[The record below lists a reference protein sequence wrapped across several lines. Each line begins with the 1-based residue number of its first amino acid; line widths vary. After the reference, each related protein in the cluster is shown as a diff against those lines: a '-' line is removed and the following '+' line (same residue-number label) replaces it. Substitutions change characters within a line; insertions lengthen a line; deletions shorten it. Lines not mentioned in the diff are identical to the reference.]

1 MFIINN
7 KNIFIGLSV
16 IFVLTALTFV
26 FVKGFNWGIDF
37 VGGTIT
43 EVAYT
48 DTRPAIDEVAAAIDE
63 AGIKDAR
70 IQPTGESGF
79 IVRTRVL
86 TQSEQATLESALS
99 SGGEQ
104 EMTVLRTDSIGPTLG
119 KELRSKAWIAI
130 GTAVIAIIL
139 YIAYVFR
146 KVSEPVSS
154 WKYGVVAIIA
164 LAHDVI
170 IPAGFFAALGYEID
184 SLFVVALLAILGL
197 SVNDTIVVFDRIREN
212 LLKKT
217 AKGFSN
223 TVGKSLEQTFVRSI
237 NTSATVLIVLAALY
251 FVGPEATKHFVLALA
266 LGMFFGTYSSIF
278 LASPL
283 LTVFAGKRA

>member
-43 EVAYT
+43 EVQYT
-48 DTRPAIDEVAAAIDE
+48 ESRPEIATVASAIDE

-70 IQPTGESGF
+70 IQPTGDLGL

-86 TQSEQATLESALS
+86 SQEEQDALESALS
-99 SGGEQ
+99 SEGKQGME
-104 EMTVLRTDSIGPTLG
+104 VLRTDSIGPTLG